1 VAELYREMDFELDPL
16 FETIISDLMTQD
28 YSVVDHFI
36 DPKTVSLLRN
46 SLLAHF
52 EEDRFKKAAIGSK
65 TNEVIAAAIRGD
77 YILWIDEKVQT
88 LVETLF
94 FKRLNDLVAYLNRTC
109 FLGILQTEFH
119 YALYPTGTGY
129 KRHLDSF
136 QNDNKRKLSIA
147 FYLNSEDWSQTDGGA
162 LALYLEGDQSEEQ
175 TILVNPIAG
184 RMVIF
189 ESQKIP
195 HEVLIAHRD
204 RLSITGWL
212 KTS

>member
-1 VAELYREMDFELDPL
+1 VAALYREMDFELDPL

-88 LVETLF
+88 QVETLF

-129 KRHLDSF
+129 KRHLDGF

-162 LALYLEGDQSEEQ
+162 LALYLEGDKSEEQ

>member
-1 VAELYREMDFELDPL
+1 MAALYREMDFELDPL

-88 LVETLF
+88 QVETLF
-94 FKRLNDLVAYLNRTC
+94 FKRLNDLVAYFNRTC

-119 YALYPTGTGY
+119 YALYPTCTGY

>member
-1 VAELYREMDFELDPL
+1 MAALYREMDFELDPL
-16 FETIISDLMTQD
+16 LETIISDLMTQD

-36 DPKTVSLLRN
+36 EPKTVSLLRN

-147 FYLNSEDWSQTDGGA
+147 FYLNSEDWLQTDGGA

>member
-1 VAELYREMDFELDPL
+1 VAALYREMDVELDPL

-88 LVETLF
+88 QVEILF

>member
-1 VAELYREMDFELDPL
+1 MAALYREMDFELDPL

-46 SLLAHF
+46 SLLPHF

-175 TILVNPIAG
+175 TILLYPIVG
-184 RMVIF
+184 RIVIF

-195 HEVLIAHRD
+195 HKVLIAHRD

>member
-1 VAELYREMDFELDPL
+1 VAALYREMDFELDPL
-16 FETIISDLMTQD
+16 FETIISDLTTQD

-88 LVETLF
+88 QVETLF

>member
-1 VAELYREMDFELDPL
+1 MAALYREMDFELDPL

-88 LVETLF
+88 QVETLF

-162 LALYLEGDQSEEQ
+162 LALYLAGDQSEEQ
-175 TILVNPIAG
+175 TILINPIAG

>member
-1 VAELYREMDFELDPL
+1 VAALYREMDFELDPL

-88 LVETLF
+88 QVEILF

>member
-1 VAELYREMDFELDPL
+1 MAALYREMDFELDPL
-16 FETIISDLMTQD
+16 FETIISDLTTQD

-65 TNEVIAAAIRGD
+65 TNEVIAATIRGD

-88 LVETLF
+88 QVETLF

-175 TILVNPIAG
+175 TVLVPPIGG

>member
-1 VAELYREMDFELDPL
+1 MAALYREMDFELDPL
-16 FETIISDLMTQD
+16 FETIISDLTTQD

-65 TNEVIAAAIRGD
+65 TNKVIAAAIRGD

-88 LVETLF
+88 QVETLF

>member
-1 VAELYREMDFELDPL
+1 MAALYREMDFELDPL

-88 LVETLF
+88 QVETLF
-94 FKRLNDLVAYLNRTC
+94 FKRLNYLVAYLNRTC

>member
-28 YSVVDHFI
+28 YSIVDHFI
-36 DPKTVSLLRN
+36 DPKTVALLRDSLLV
-46 SLLAHF
+46 HF

-77 YILWIDEKVQT
+77 YILWIDERIQT
-88 LVETLF
+88 HVENLF

-119 YALYPTGTGY
+119 YALYPPGTGY

-136 QNDNKRKLSIA
+136 QNDHKRKLSIA
-147 FYLNSEDWSQTDGGA
+147 FYLNPEDWTETDGGA
-162 LALYLEGDQSEEQ
+162 LALYIKGAGEEQ
-175 TILVNPIAG
+175 TVLVPPVGG

-195 HEVLIAHRD
+195 HEVLKANGD

>member
-1 VAELYREMDFELDPL
+1 MAALYREMDFELDPL

-88 LVETLF
+88 QVETLF

-119 YALYPTGTGY
+119 YALYPTATGY

>member
-1 VAELYREMDFELDPL
+1 
-16 FETIISDLMTQD
+16 
-28 YSVVDHFI
+28 
-36 DPKTVSLLRN
+36 
-46 SLLAHF
+46 
-52 EEDRFKKAAIGSK
+52 
-65 TNEVIAAAIRGD
+65 
-77 YILWIDEKVQT
+77 LWIDEKDQT
-88 LVETLF
+88 QVETLF

>member
-1 VAELYREMDFELDPL
+1 VAALYREMDFELDLL

-65 TNEVIAAAIRGD
+65 TNEVIVAAIRGD
-77 YILWIDEKVQT
+77 YILWIDEKIQT
-88 LVETLF
+88 QVETLF
-94 FKRLNDLVAYLNRTC
+94 FKRLNDLAAYLNRTC

>member
-1 VAELYREMDFELDPL
+1 MAALYREMDFELDPL
-16 FETIISDLMTQD
+16 FETIISDLTTQD

-36 DPKTVSLLRN
+36 DPKTLSLLRN

-88 LVETLF
+88 QVETLF

>member
-1 VAELYREMDFELDPL
+1 MAALYREMDFELDPL

-175 TILVNPIAG
+175 TILVNLIAG

-212 KTS
+212 KTT

>member
-1 VAELYREMDFELDPL
+1 MAALYREMDFELDPL

-88 LVETLF
+88 KVETLF

>member
-1 VAELYREMDFELDPL
+1 MAALYREMDFELDTL

>member
-1 VAELYREMDFELDPL
+1 MAALYREMDFELDPL

-88 LVETLF
+88 QVETLF

-119 YALYPTGTGY
+119 YALYPKGTGY

-136 QNDNKRKLSIA
+136 QHDNKRKLSIA

-175 TILVNPIAG
+175 TILVNPISG